1 MMKSCSL
8 ARSCQFPD
16 KPIPTKNKTDRP
28 SAGATP
34 WVTQTCGVFLCPAGG
49 TQNCMKT
56 GGKSPYFSPVG
67 GANEAAHILSLMGG
81 RAAIQGR
88 KPNGQLG
95 AIEYTILEQPRP
107 PEPKPEKPE
116 RENPVLDNP
125 EQASPVLE
133 EPEQENPA
141 QLNTNRSSKEKTKKR
156 SIKYGRIQ
164 SCPIN
169 PPNPQGSDRKGRDRM
184 RERERY
190 RWHGGG
196 SMQIQCWRS
205 PRCSRRR
212 TPEASHPS
220 CLDCRYKSMA
230 AFSVD
235 LIGCVFVT
243 AISAPISPVSPP
255 YRPDKQ
261 GPRRSSYWRSG

>member
-67 GANEAAHILSLMGG
+67 GANEAAHILSLMLSLPEGWDYTTKG
-81 RAAIQGR
+81 LARICKDGVDSICAEVRELEGHGYVIRQR
-88 KPNGQLG
+88 VRNPNGQLG

-107 PEPKPEKPE
+107 SEPKP
-116 RENPVLDNP
+116 
-125 EQASPVLE
+125 E

-156 SIKYGRIQ
+156 SIKYGRIK

-196 SMQIQCWRS
+196 SMQIQCRRS

-243 AISAPISPVSPP
+243 AISAPISPVSP
-255 YRPDKQ
+255 
-261 GPRRSSYWRSG
+261 

>member
-1 MMKSCSL
+1 MSL
-8 ARSCQFPD
+8 DTLKDHEMPRYGYSTRQSGPPPRD
-16 KPIPTKNKTDRP
+16 HITEYRP
-28 SAGATP
+28 AICRGNAMGNTNL
-34 WVTQTCGVFLCPAGG
+34 WRFLCPAGG

-125 EQASPVLE
+125 EQDSPVLE

-141 QLNTNRSSKEKTKKR
+141 QLNTNRSSKEKTKKDLSSTEGSNPVQ
-156 SIKYGRIQ
+156 SI
-164 SCPIN
+164 
-169 PPNPQGSDRKGRDRM
+169 PPTPRARTGRD
-184 RERERY
+184 
-190 RWHGGG
+190 GTGCG
-196 SMQIQCWRS
+196 SGI
-205 PRCSRRR
+205 
-212 TPEASHPS
+212 
-220 CLDCRYKSMA
+220 DGMA
-230 AFSVD
+230 AGPCKFNVGGLRGAAEGGHQKLPIRLVWIAD
-235 LIGCVFVT
+235 
-243 AISAPISPVSPP
+243 ISRWPLSALT
-255 YRPDKQ
+255 
-261 GPRRSSYWRSG
+261 

>member
-1 MMKSCSL
+1 MTEIMMKSCSL

-107 PEPKPEKPE
+107 PEPKPKKPE
-116 RENPVLDNP
+116 R
-125 EQASPVLE
+125 
-133 EPEQENPA
+133 ENPA
-141 QLNTNRSSKEKTKKR
+141 QLNTNRSSKEKSKKDLSSTEGSNPVQ
-156 SIKYGRIQ
+156 SI
-164 SCPIN
+164 
-169 PPNPQGSDRKGRDRM
+169 PPTPRARTGRD
-184 RERERY
+184 
-190 RWHGGG
+190 GTGCG
-196 SMQIQCWRS
+196 SGRAI
-205 PRCSRRR
+205 
-212 TPEASHPS
+212 
-220 CLDCRYKSMA
+220 DGMA
-230 AFSVD
+230 AGPYKFNVGGLRGAAEGGHQKLPIRLVWIAD
-235 LIGCVFVT
+235 
-243 AISAPISPVSPP
+243 ISRWPLSALT
-255 YRPDKQ
+255 
-261 GPRRSSYWRSG
+261 

>member
-1 MMKSCSL
+1 MKSCSL

-34 WVTQTCGVFLCPAGG
+34 GVTQTCGVFLCTAGG

-116 RENPVLDNP
+116 RENP
-125 EQASPVLE
+125 
-133 EPEQENPA
+133 A
-141 QLNTNRSSKEKTKKR
+141 QLNTNRSSKEKSKKDLSSTEGSNPVQ
-156 SIKYGRIQ
+156 SI
-164 SCPIN
+164 
-169 PPNPQGSDRKGRDRM
+169 PPTPRARTGRD
-184 RERERY
+184 
-190 RWHGGG
+190 GTGCG
-196 SMQIQCWRS
+196 SGRAI
-205 PRCSRRR
+205 
-212 TPEASHPS
+212 
-220 CLDCRYKSMA
+220 DGMA
-230 AFSVD
+230 AGPYKFNVGGLRGAAEGGHQKLPIRLVWIADIVD
-235 LIGCVFVT
+235 GRFQ
-243 AISAPISPVSPP
+243 
-255 YRPDKQ
+255 R
-261 GPRRSSYWRSG
+261 

>member
-107 PEPKPEKPE
+107 PEPKPE
-116 RENPVLDNP
+116 
-125 EQASPVLE
+125 

-141 QLNTNRSSKEKTKKR
+141 QLNTNSSSKEKTKKR
-156 SIKYGRIQ
+156 SIKYGRIK

-169 PPNPQGSDRKGRDRM
+169 PPTPQGSDRKGRDRM
-184 RERERY
+184 RERESY

-196 SMQIQCWRS
+196 SIQIQCRRS

-235 LIGCVFVT
+235 LIGCVFVI

>member
-107 PEPKPEKPE
+107 PEPKPKKPE
-116 RENPVLDNP
+116 R
-125 EQASPVLE
+125 
-133 EPEQENPA
+133 ENPA
-141 QLNTNRSSKEKTKKR
+141 QLNTNRSSKEKSKKDLSSTEGSNPVQ
-156 SIKYGRIQ
+156 SI
-164 SCPIN
+164 
-169 PPNPQGSDRKGRDRM
+169 PPTPRARTGRD
-184 RERERY
+184 
-190 RWHGGG
+190 GTGCG
-196 SMQIQCWRS
+196 SGRAI
-205 PRCSRRR
+205 
-212 TPEASHPS
+212 
-220 CLDCRYKSMA
+220 DGMA
-230 AFSVD
+230 AGPYKFNVGGLRGAAEGGHQKLPIRLVWIAD
-235 LIGCVFVT
+235 
-243 AISAPISPVSPP
+243 ISRWPLSALT
-255 YRPDKQ
+255 
-261 GPRRSSYWRSG
+261 

>member
-34 WVTQTCGVFLCPAGG
+34 WVTQTCGVFLCLAGG

-107 PEPKPEKPE
+107 PEPKPE
-116 RENPVLDNP
+116 
-125 EQASPVLE
+125 

-156 SIKYGRIQ
+156 SIKYGRIK

-169 PPNPQGSDRKGRDRM
+169 PPTPPRARTGRD
-184 RERERY
+184 
-190 RWHGGG
+190 GTGCG
-196 SMQIQCWRS
+196 SGRAI
-205 PRCSRRR
+205 
-212 TPEASHPS
+212 
-220 CLDCRYKSMA
+220 DGMA
-230 AFSVD
+230 AGPYKFNVGGLRGAAEGGHQKLPIRLVWIAD
-235 LIGCVFVT
+235 
-243 AISAPISPVSPP
+243 ISRWPLSALT
-255 YRPDKQ
+255 
-261 GPRRSSYWRSG
+261 